1 MAPNRPEEARRSR
14 SPWRRP
20 GAPVM
25 TLATSTAKPP
35 PSPIFRPGDPH
46 RARHCGDLG
55 FTSCEKERVW
65 RTLRQSPLGVY
76 IQSTS
81 ETIPTANHHD
91 HHPSRWAFSPA
102 QLLNSETCG
111 VFGVRNAG
119 FLSKPS
125 ESTGSPLAL
134 LSSSV
139 TPRRVLQSIG
149 CSSLQASALQMYS
162 GLCSTTVNPSILHST
177 VGCLTRSNET
187 LGRTGEV
194 SP

>member
-14 SPWRRP
+14 SPWRRA

-111 VFGVRNAG
+111 VLGVRNAG

-125 ESTGSPLAL
+125 ESTGFPPCPAL
-134 LSSSV
+134 L
-139 TPRRVLQSIG
+139 IG
-149 CSSLQASALQMYS
+149 HASASPAVDRVQQPAGFRSADVQWLVLYDGQPVHSALYS
-162 GLCSTTVNPSILHST
+162 RVFDTIQ
-177 VGCLTRSNET
+177 RD
-187 LGRTGEV
+187 LGTNR
-194 SP
+194 